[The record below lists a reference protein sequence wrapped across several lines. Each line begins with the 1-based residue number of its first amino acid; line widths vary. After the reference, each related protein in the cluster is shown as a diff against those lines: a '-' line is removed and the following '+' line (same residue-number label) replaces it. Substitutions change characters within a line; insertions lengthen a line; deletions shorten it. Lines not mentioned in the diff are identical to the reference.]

1 VAGWAK
7 TVNRQDEMMPDDGVD
22 QSEVGLMATKTS
34 ASPLGPHWQDGKP
47 SQPQTA
53 QPSAPPGPRA
63 WIALGMLCVVY
74 VLNFLSRQLPGILAK
89 PIQDSLRLSDGQ
101 LGRIGGLYFAL
112 FYCCISIPVGWLAD
126 KTSRSK
132 ILAAACAIWSAATM
146 CCGGAA
152 TYLQFAI
159 GYMTVGFGEAGG
171 VPPSYSIICD
181 YFPPGRRGRALGLYN
196 IGPPIGAAL
205 GIAFGASIAAAFSWR
220 YAFVLL
226 GAVGLLAVIGIF
238 LLVPEPRRGGL
249 DPVMEQATASK
260 TGFRQTFAMF
270 ISRPSL
276 MLAAIASGANQFITY
291 GLTNFAVLFLMRE
304 KRMTLNQI
312 AVYYALVVAIGMG
325 GGILAS
331 GPVIDRFTRR
341 SKQAYA
347 LAPAASLALALPFYL
362 AFVWAPSWRLALLFL
377 TGAMFLNYF
386 YLTSAVT
393 LVQEEVRPD
402 QRVMSGALLLL
413 IMNLIGLGLGPTF
426 VGAAS
431 DFFRTSH
438 PHQSLQIA
446 LYMLAPLYV
455 VAALLFLALARVL
468 RNESRIAGGR
478 I

>member
-1 VAGWAK
+1 ME
-7 TVNRQDEMMPDDGVD
+7 VN
-22 QSEVGLMATKTS
+22 TS
-34 ASPLGPHWQDGKP
+34 ASPIGPHGQAGEP
-47 SQPQTA
+47 SSPQP
-53 QPSAPPGPRA
+53 PAPGSRA
-63 WIALGMLCVVY
+63 WIALAMLCAVY

-89 PIQDSLRLSDGQ
+89 PIQDSLHISDGQ

-126 KTSRSK
+126 KTNRSK
-132 ILAAACAIWSAATM
+132 VLAVACAIWSVATM

-159 GYMTVGFGEAGG
+159 AYMTVGFGEAGG
-171 VPPSYSIICD
+171 VPPSYSIISD

-196 IGPPIGAAL
+196 LGPPIGAAL
-205 GIAFGASIAAAFSWR
+205 GIAFGASIAAAFNWR
-220 YAFVLL
+220 YAFVSL
-226 GAVGLLAVIGIF
+226 GSVGLFAVIGILF
-238 LLVPEPRRGGL
+238 LVPEPRRGGL
-249 DPVMEQATASK
+249 DRISDEVTASK
-260 TGFRQTFAMF
+260 TGFRQTLAMF

-276 MLAAIASGANQFITY
+276 VLVALASGATQFVTY
-291 GLTNFAVLFLMRE
+291 GQLNFAVLFLVRE
-304 KRMTLNQI
+304 KGMTLKQV

-325 GGILAS
+325 RSMLAS
-331 GPVIDRFTRR
+331 GRAIDRFTRR

-347 LAPAASLALALPFYL
+347 LVPAASLALALPFYL

-377 TGAMFLNYF
+377 AGTMFLNYF

-431 DFFRTSH
+431 DYFHASH

-446 LYMLAPLYV
+446 LYMLASLYV
-455 VAALLFLALARVL
+455 VAVLLFLALARVL
-468 RNESRIAGGR
+468 RNESRTVGGTIR
-478 I
+478 

>member
-1 VAGWAK
+1 ME
-7 TVNRQDEMMPDDGVD
+7 VN
-22 QSEVGLMATKTS
+22 TS
-34 ASPLGPHWQDGKP
+34 ASPIGPHGQAGEP
-47 SQPQTA
+47 SSPQP
-53 QPSAPPGPRA
+53 PAPGSRA
-63 WIALGMLCVVY
+63 WIALAMLCAVY

-89 PIQDSLRLSDGQ
+89 PIQDSLHISDGQ

-126 KTSRSK
+126 KTNRSK
-132 ILAAACAIWSAATM
+132 VLAVACAIWSVATM

-159 GYMTVGFGEAGG
+159 AYMTVGFGEAGG
-171 VPPSYSIICD
+171 VPPSYSIISD

-196 IGPPIGAAL
+196 LGPPIGAAL
-205 GIAFGASIAAAFSWR
+205 GIAFGASIAAAFNWR
-220 YAFVLL
+220 YAFVSL
-226 GAVGLLAVIGIF
+226 GSVGLFAVIGILF
-238 LLVPEPRRGGL
+238 LVPEPRRGGL
-249 DPVMEQATASK
+249 DRISDEVTASK
-260 TGFRQTFAMF
+260 TGFRQTLAMF

-276 MLAAIASGANQFITY
+276 VLVALASGATQFVTY
-291 GLTNFAVLFLMRE
+291 GQLNFAVLFLVRE
-304 KRMTLNQI
+304 KGMTLKQV

-325 GGILAS
+325 RSMLAS
-331 GPVIDRFTRR
+331 GRVIDRFTRR

-347 LAPAASLALALPFYL
+347 LVPAASLALALPFYL

-377 TGAMFLNYF
+377 AGTMFLNYF

-431 DFFRTSH
+431 DYFHASH

-446 LYMLAPLYV
+446 LYMLASLYV
-455 VAALLFLALARVL
+455 VAVLLFLALARVL
-468 RNESRIAGGR
+468 RNESRTVGGTIR
-478 I
+478 

>member
-1 VAGWAK
+1 
-7 TVNRQDEMMPDDGVD
+7 
-22 QSEVGLMATKTS
+22 MATDTS
-34 ASPLGPHWQDGKP
+34 ASPIGPHGKAGEP
-47 SQPQTA
+47 PA
-53 QPSAPPGPRA
+53 PPLVQPSPRA
-63 WIALGMLCVVY
+63 WIALARLFVVY

-89 PIQDSLRLSDGQ
+89 PIQDSLHVSDGQ

-126 KTSRSK
+126 KTSRAK
-132 ILAAACAIWSAATM
+132 VLAAACAIWSAATM

-152 TYLQFAI
+152 NFLQFAVA
-159 GYMTVGFGEAGG
+159 YMTVGFGEAGG
-171 VPPSYSIICD
+171 VPPSYSIISD

-196 IGPPIGAAL
+196 IGPPVGAAL

-226 GAVGLLAVIGIF
+226 GSVGLIAVIGVLI
-238 LLVPEPRRGGL
+238 LVPEPRRGGL
-249 DPVMEQATASK
+249 DPIPDQARVRK
-260 TGFRQTFAMF
+260 TGFLETLSMF

-276 MLAAIASGANQFITY
+276 MLAALGSGANQFITY
-291 GLTNFAVLFLMRE
+291 GLINFAVLFLMRE
-304 KRMTLNQI
+304 KGMTLKEV

-325 GGILAS
+325 GSMLVS
-331 GPVIDRFTRR
+331 GRVIDGLTRR

-347 LAPAASLALALPFYL
+347 LVPAGTLALALPFYL
-362 AFVWAPSWRLALLFL
+362 AFVWASSWRLSLLFL
-377 TGAMFLNYF
+377 TGTMFLNYF

-431 DFFRTSH
+431 DFFRASH

-446 LYMLAPLYV
+446 LYMLASFYV
-455 VAALLFLALARVL
+455 VAIMLFLALARVL
-468 RNESRIAGGR
+468 RNESRTAGGTIR
-478 I
+478 

>member
-1 VAGWAK
+1 ME
-7 TVNRQDEMMPDDGVD
+7 VN
-22 QSEVGLMATKTS
+22 TS
-34 ASPLGPHWQDGKP
+34 ASPIGPHGQAGEP
-47 SQPQTA
+47 SSPQP
-53 QPSAPPGPRA
+53 PAPGSRA
-63 WIALGMLCVVY
+63 WIALAMLCAVY

-89 PIQDSLRLSDGQ
+89 PIQDSLHISDGQ

-126 KTSRSK
+126 KTNRSK
-132 ILAAACAIWSAATM
+132 VLAVACAIWSVATM

-152 TYLQFAI
+152 TYLQFSIA
-159 GYMTVGFGEAGG
+159 YMTVGFGEAGG
-171 VPPSYSIICD
+171 VPPSYSIISD

-196 IGPPIGAAL
+196 LGPPIGAAL
-205 GIAFGASIAAAFSWR
+205 GIAFGASIAAAFNWR
-220 YAFVLL
+220 YAFVSL
-226 GAVGLLAVIGIF
+226 GSVGLFAVIGILF
-238 LLVPEPRRGGL
+238 LVPEPRRGGL
-249 DPVMEQATASK
+249 DRISDEVTASK
-260 TGFRQTFAMF
+260 TGFRQTLAMF

-276 MLAAIASGANQFITY
+276 VLVALASGATQFVTY
-291 GLTNFAVLFLMRE
+291 GQLNFAVLFLMRE
-304 KRMTLNQI
+304 KGMTLKQV

-325 GGILAS
+325 GSMLAS
-331 GPVIDRFTRR
+331 GRAIDRFTRR

-347 LAPAASLALALPFYL
+347 LVPAASLALALPFYL

-377 TGAMFLNYF
+377 AGTMFLNYF

-431 DFFRTSH
+431 DYFHASH

-446 LYMLAPLYV
+446 LYMLASLYV
-455 VAALLFLALARVL
+455 VAVLLFLALARVL
-468 RNESRIAGGR
+468 RNESRTVGGTIR
-478 I
+478 

>member
-1 VAGWAK
+1 
-7 TVNRQDEMMPDDGVD
+7 
-22 QSEVGLMATKTS
+22 
-34 ASPLGPHWQDGKP
+34 
-47 SQPQTA
+47 
-53 QPSAPPGPRA
+53 
-63 WIALGMLCVVY
+63 MLFVVY

-89 PIQDSLRLSDGQ
+89 PIQDSLHVSDGQ

-132 ILAAACAIWSAATM
+132 VLAVACAIWSAATM

-152 TYLQFAI
+152 NFLQFAVA
-159 GYMTVGFGEAGG
+159 YMTVGFGEAGG
-171 VPPSYSIICD
+171 VPPSYSIISD

-196 IGPPIGAAL
+196 IGPPVGAAL

-226 GAVGLLAVIGIF
+226 GSVGLIAVIGVLI
-238 LLVPEPRRGGL
+238 LVPEPRRGGL
-249 DPVMEQATASK
+249 DPIPDQMSVRK
-260 TGFRQTFAMF
+260 TGFLETLSMF

-276 MLAAIASGANQFITY
+276 MLAALGSGANQFITY
-291 GLTNFAVLFLMRE
+291 GLINFAVLFLMRE
-304 KRMTLNQI
+304 KGMTLKEV
-312 AVYYALVVAIGMG
+312 AVYYALVIAIGMG
-325 GGILAS
+325 GSMLAS
-331 GPVIDRFTRR
+331 GRVIDRLTRR

-347 LAPAASLALALPFYL
+347 LVPAGTLALALPFYL
-362 AFVWAPSWRLALLFL
+362 AFVWAPSWRLSLLFL
-377 TGAMFLNYF
+377 TGTMFLNYF

-431 DFFRTSH
+431 DFFRASH

-446 LYMLAPLYV
+446 LYMLASFYV
-455 VAALLFLALARVL
+455 VAIMLFLALARVL
-468 RNESRIAGGR
+468 RNESRTAGGTIR
-478 I
+478 

>member
-1 VAGWAK
+1 
-7 TVNRQDEMMPDDGVD
+7 
-22 QSEVGLMATKTS
+22 
-34 ASPLGPHWQDGKP
+34 
-47 SQPQTA
+47 
-53 QPSAPPGPRA
+53 
-63 WIALGMLCVVY
+63 MLIVVY

-89 PIQDSLRLSDGQ
+89 PIQDSLHISDGQ

-126 KTSRSK
+126 KTNRSRV
-132 ILAAACAIWSAATM
+132 LAVACAIWSAATM
-146 CCGGAA
+146 CCGAA
-152 TYLQFAI
+152 TTWLQFAI

-171 VPPSYSIICD
+171 VPPSYSIISD

-220 YAFVLL
+220 YAFVWL
-226 GAVGLLAVIGIF
+226 GSVGLFAVIGVLF
-238 LLVPEPRRGGL
+238 LVPEPCRGGL
-249 DPVMEQATASK
+249 DRIADQATASK
-260 TGFRQTFAMF
+260 TGFRQTVAMF
-270 ISRPSL
+270 VSRPSL
-276 MLAAIASGANQFITY
+276 MLAALASGANQFITY

-304 KRMTLNQI
+304 KGMTLKQV

-325 GGILAS
+325 GSMLAS
-331 GPVIDRFTRR
+331 GRAIDRFTRR

-347 LAPAASLALALPFYL
+347 LVPAASLSLALPFYL

-377 TGAMFLNYF
+377 TCTMFLNYF

-393 LVQEEVRPD
+393 LVQDEVRPD

-431 DFFRTSH
+431 DFFHVSH

-455 VAALLFLALARVL
+455 VAVLLFLALAREL
-468 RNESRIAGGR
+468 RNENRTVGETVL
-478 I
+478 